1 MRRALSTVAISVLSL
16 GSMLQAHHAIS
27 AIYDN
32 SKPVMIA
39 GTVTEF
45 HFVNP
50 HPTLMVEVV
59 DDRGRSQRW
68 QLEMDNRFELVDVG
82 MTADTFKRG
91 DRVVVKGGPART
103 RSNELYILQ
112 LDRAADGFRYEQVG
126 ASPRVS
132 LTR

>member
-1 MRRALSTVAISVLSL
+1 MRRVISTLAMSMVAF
-16 GSMLQAHHAIS
+16 GSTLDAHHAIS

-32 SKPVMIA
+32 SKPVTIT

-50 HPTLMVEVV
+50 HPMLMIEVV
-59 DDRGRSQRW
+59 DDRGKSQVW

-82 MTADTFKRG
+82 MTGDTFKRG
-91 DRVVVKGGPART
+91 DRVVVKGGPARS
-103 RSNELYILQ
+103 RSNGLYLLQ

-126 ASPRVS
+126 ASPRIS
-132 LTR
+132 RTR

>member
-1 MRRALSTVAISVLSL
+1 MRRFLSVAFCMVAV
-16 GSMLQAHHAIS
+16 GVMLEAHHAIS

-32 SKPVMIA
+32 SKPMTLT

-50 HPTLMVEVV
+50 HPTLTIEVV
-59 DDRGRSQRW
+59 DARGRNQVW

-91 DRVVVKGGPART
+91 DRVVVKGGPARAQ
-103 RSNELYILQ
+103 SNALYLLQ

-126 ASPRVS
+126 TSPRVS
-132 LTR
+132 RTR

>member
-1 MRRALSTVAISVLSL
+1 MRQFLTVAYCLVAL
-16 GSMLQAHHAIS
+16 GAMLEAHHAIT

-32 SKPVMIA
+32 SKPVTIT

-50 HPTLMVEVV
+50 HPTLMIEVV
-59 DDRGRSQRW
+59 NDRGRSQVW

-112 LDRAADGFRYEQVG
+112 LDRAADGFRYEQAG

-132 LTR
+132 RTR

>member
-1 MRRALSTVAISVLSL
+1 MRRVLSTVAISVLSL
-16 GSMLQAHHAIS
+16 GSMLHAHHAIS

-32 SKPVMIA
+32 SKPVTLT

-50 HPTLMVEVV
+50 HPTLTIEVV
-59 DDRGRSQRW
+59 DDRGRSQVW

-91 DRVVVKGGPART
+91 DRVVVKGGPARA
-103 RSNELYILQ
+103 RANALYMLQ

-132 LTR
+132 RTR

>member
-1 MRRALSTVAISVLSL
+1 MRRIISTVAISFLLL
-16 GSMLQAHHAIS
+16 GALLHAHHAIS

-32 SKPVMIA
+32 SKPVTIT

-50 HPTLMVEVV
+50 HPTLIIEVV
-59 DDRGRSQRW
+59 DERGRNQLW

-91 DRVVVKGGPART
+91 DCVVVKGGPARA
-103 RSNELYILQ
+103 RSNGLYVLL
-112 LDRAADGFRYEQVG
+112 LDRAADGFRYEQIG

-132 LTR
+132 RTR